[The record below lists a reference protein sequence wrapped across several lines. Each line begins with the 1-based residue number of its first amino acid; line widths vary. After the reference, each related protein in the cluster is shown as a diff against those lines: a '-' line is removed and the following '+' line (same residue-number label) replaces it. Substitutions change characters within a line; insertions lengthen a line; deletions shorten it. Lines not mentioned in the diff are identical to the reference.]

1 VKILLKIILFPV
13 SLILT
18 IIVAISSF
26 LIEKCAII
34 LNIASGLIFLG
45 ALAGL
50 LVYLFGWPFGQ
61 PGHPQDLVMVITG
74 AVLSFLLS
82 PFGLPT
88 LAAWIVSKLDLLN
101 ELIKSI

>member
-1 VKILLKIILFPV
+1 
-13 SLILT
+13 
-18 IIVAISSF
+18 VAISSF

-34 LNIASGLIFLG
+34 LNLFSGLIFLG
-45 ALAGL
+45 TLAALIQ
-50 LVYLFGWPFGQ
+50 YLFGWPYGK
-61 PGHPQDLVMVITG
+61 PGHPQNLVMVAVG
-74 AVLSFLLS
+74 VVLSFLFS